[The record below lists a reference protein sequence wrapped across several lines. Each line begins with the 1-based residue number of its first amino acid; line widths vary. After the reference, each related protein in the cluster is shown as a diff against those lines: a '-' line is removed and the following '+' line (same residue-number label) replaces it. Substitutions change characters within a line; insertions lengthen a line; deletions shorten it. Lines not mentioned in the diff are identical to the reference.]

1 MNGPEQILQ
10 NLVYGSQGGNRRPR
24 NDNKEHPPGI
34 YVANLPT
41 ENFYDLD
48 FFKFFTSKNYKVSK
62 AKVVLDKK
70 TSKPRGFGY
79 LSFYTQEEADR
90 CLKEMNNAIISGH
103 SLRLLPLGK
112 QNYNEKANILVKNLD
127 KDVTQ

>member
-1 MNGPEQILQ
+1 M
-10 NLVYGSQGGNRRPR
+10 
-24 NDNKEHPPGI
+24 
-34 YVANLPT
+34 ANLPT

-48 FFKFFTSKNYKVSK
+48 FYKYFTSKNYKVSK

-90 CLKEMNNAIISGH
+90 CLKEMNNTMIGGH
-103 SLRLLPLGK
+103 ALRLQP
-112 QNYNEKANILVKNLD
+112 
-127 KDVTQ
+127 